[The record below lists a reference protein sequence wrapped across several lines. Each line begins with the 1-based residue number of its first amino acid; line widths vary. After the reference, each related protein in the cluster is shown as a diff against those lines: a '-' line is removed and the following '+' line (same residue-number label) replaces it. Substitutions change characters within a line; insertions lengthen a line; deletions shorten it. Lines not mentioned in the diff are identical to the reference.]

1 MKRFITRLAV
11 VAAAG
16 AMAVVLPASSAS
28 AVNRVSCNET
38 GYLTFHNAGGSLC
51 FANAGVQSV
60 AIYGVDRIWTGN
72 NKVTLEYVPRLG
84 APVISE
90 TAEKWSLGEISGE
103 PIHKITKI
111 RIW

>member
-11 VAAAG
+11 VATAG
-16 AMAVVLPASSAS
+16 AMAAVLPASSAF
-28 AVNRVSCNET
+28 AVNRTDCDEL
-38 GYLTFHNAGGSLC
+38 GLLMLHNSGGSLC
-51 FANAGVQSV
+51 FANAGAQSV

-84 APVISE
+84 APTTSATVD
-90 TAEKWSLGEISGE
+90 KWQFGNVPGE

-111 RIW
+111 VIW

>member
-1 MKRFITRLAV
+1 MKRFLTRLAV

-16 AMAVVLPASSAS
+16 AMAVALPASSAY
-28 AVNRVSCNET
+28 AINRTDCN
-38 GYLTFHNAGGSLC
+38 GLDLLLLHNAGGSLC

-60 AIYGVDRIWTGN
+60 AIYGVDRIWTGD
-72 NKVTLEYVPRLG
+72 NKVTFEYVPKLG
-84 APVISE
+84 APTTSGTVD
-90 TAEKWSLGEISGE
+90 KWHFGNVPGE

>member
-28 AVNRVSCNET
+28 AINRADCQ
-38 GYLTFHNAGGSLC
+38 GLGILLLHNAGGDLC
-51 FANAGVQSV
+51 FANAGEQSV
-60 AIYGVDRIWTGN
+60 AIYGVDRIWTGD
-72 NKVTLEYVPRLG
+72 NKVTFTYVQTLG
-84 APVISE
+84 GSARSMTVD
-90 TAEKWSLGEISGE
+90 KWHFGNIA